1 MVFSFMF
8 VNTISLT
15 GFWRFGILCVGELWV
30 SCFIDKILS
39 AGDLFQL
46 GLNLSFLLA
55 LEQTHLIYCVACLC
69 SYGIGMHVILLK
81 IFYNL
86 VC

>member
-1 MVFSFMF
+1 MLE
-8 VNTISLT
+8 NC
-15 GFWRFGILCVGELWV
+15 GFLV
-30 SCFIDKILS
+30 FIDKNLS

-55 LEQTHLIYCVACLC
+55 LEQTHLIYCVTCLC
-69 SYGIGMHVILLK
+69 SYGIGMHVIMLK